1 MGNALWDR
9 FDRIASRRGADEAVF
24 QGAQV
29 WRFADLRHAAL
40 DAAAALDAG
49 FRLQPGDRVLVACQP
64 GPEMLARVLAIWHRG
79 AIPALIHPDS
89 PPAHLTH
96 AQRSTAAVLAVT
108 DSPLRGLEDLPRIDL
123 REQGPAGD
131 ASVPVQGP
139 MPAAR
144 PGDRPG
150 SIVFTSGSS
159 GRPKGVTQTGA
170 TLLACSESLG
180 RFLGYTERDRILCP
194 VPFAFDYGWGQAL
207 SCLLQGVPLV
217 LPVPRSGFGLC
228 EALARHRPTVLAGV
242 PAVFGDLVQGLAPI
256 RETDRSSIRLITN
269 TGSKIPARVFDETL
283 ALFPGAA
290 ISLNYGLTETYRS
303 ASLPVA
309 LARQSPDAVG
319 HAVPGVTLAV
329 LRPDGTP
336 AAPEEEGE
344 IVHRGLGTFLGYWND
359 PGRTAEVLRPDP
371 AGGAGRVVHTGDLG
385 RIGSDGLLR
394 IHGRRDRQMKSMG
407 IRVSPDE
414 IEALLLDSG
423 LVADAGIVALPHDV
437 LGDMIVACIVP
448 KRTAGA
454 TPAPAPR
461 PVAASGAASASSG
474 AAGAAGALPAGA
486 TGDAGSPAGAWLSE
500 ADLVGRLRAAARQTM
515 SQHMQP
521 RRWLVFDALPRTR
534 SGKVDYPALTR
545 AAEGRP

>member
-1 MGNALWDR
+1 MANALWDR
-9 FDRIASRRGADEAVF
+9 FDRIASRRAGDEAVF

-29 WRFADLRHAAL
+29 WRFADLRRAAV
-40 DAAAALDAG
+40 DAAATLDAG
-49 FRLQPGDRVLVACQP
+49 FGLQPGDRVLVACHP
-64 GPEMLARVLAIWHRG
+64 AAEMLAWVLGIWHRG
-79 AIPALIHPDS
+79 AIPALIHQDS

-96 AQRSTAAVLAVT
+96 AQRTTDAALVVT
-108 DSPLRGLEDLPRIDL
+108 DSPLRGLEDLPRVDL
-123 REQGPAGD
+123 RELVPASGD
-131 ASVPVQGP
+131 PVPVQGP

-144 PGDRPG
+144 PGDGPG

-159 GRPKGVTQTGA
+159 GRPKGVTQSGA

-180 RFLGYTERDRILCP
+180 RFLGYTDQDRILCP

-207 SCLLQGVPLV
+207 SCLLQGMPLV
-217 LPVPRSGFGLC
+217 LPLPRTGFGLC

-242 PAVFGDLVQGLAPI
+242 PAVFGDLTAGLAPI

-269 TGSKIPARVFDETL
+269 TGSKIPARVFEQML
-283 ALFPGAA
+283 ELFPEAA
-290 ISLNYGLTETYRS
+290 VSLNYGLTETYRS

-309 LARQSPDAVG
+309 LARQAPDAVG

-359 PGRTAEVLRPDP
+359 PGRTAEVLRHDP
-371 AGGAGRVVHTGDLG
+371 AGGSGQVVHTGDLG
-385 RIGSDGLLR
+385 RVGSDGLLR

-423 LVADAGIVALPHDV
+423 LVADAGVIALPHDV

-448 KRTAGA
+448 KRAAGA
-454 TPAPAPR
+454 TVAPAPV
-461 PVAASGAASASSG
+461 PMPIPK
-474 AAGAAGALPAGA
+474 ALPAGA
-486 TGDAGSPAGAWLSE
+486 AGDTGTSAGAWLSE